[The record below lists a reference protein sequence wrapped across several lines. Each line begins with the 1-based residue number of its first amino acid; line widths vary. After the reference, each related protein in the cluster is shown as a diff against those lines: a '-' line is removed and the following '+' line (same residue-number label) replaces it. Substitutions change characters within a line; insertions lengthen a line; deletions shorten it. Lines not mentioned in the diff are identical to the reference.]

1 MAKPNYAFEKR
12 QRERAKK
19 EKKAEKAAQR
29 KPGDKPDEQPV
40 EGSDAPKDDTSAA
53 SAAVPVGAPGR

>member
-12 QRERAKK
+12 QRERVKK

-29 KPGDKPDEQPV
+29 KPGSDKPDEQPI
-40 EGSDAPKDDTSAA
+40 EGSDAPKENTAA
-53 SAAVPVGAPGR
+53 MPAVAAGR